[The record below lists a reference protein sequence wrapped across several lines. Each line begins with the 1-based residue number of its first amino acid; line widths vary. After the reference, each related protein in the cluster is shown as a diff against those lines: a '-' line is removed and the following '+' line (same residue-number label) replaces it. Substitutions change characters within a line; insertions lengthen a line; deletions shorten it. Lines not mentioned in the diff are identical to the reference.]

1 MLGSQCVWPPNR
13 NKLALFYF
21 SFASFLPKQS
31 LTANLPGPLFFSMKQ
46 KKKKK
51 KIKDIINSLCTI
63 IKAEYILFGIHLHGF
78 IFHYLL
84 IGHNWEFIISI
95 NNS

>member
-1 MLGSQCVWPPNR
+1 MCTGSQCVWPPNR

-31 LTANLPGPLFFSMKQ
+31 LTANLPGLFSLSSSIKET
-46 KKKKK
+46 

-63 IKAEYILFGIHLHGF
+63 GKLNIYPLPWFSF
-78 IFHYLL
+78 PLL
-84 IGHNWEFIISI
+84 INGA
-95 NNS
+95 